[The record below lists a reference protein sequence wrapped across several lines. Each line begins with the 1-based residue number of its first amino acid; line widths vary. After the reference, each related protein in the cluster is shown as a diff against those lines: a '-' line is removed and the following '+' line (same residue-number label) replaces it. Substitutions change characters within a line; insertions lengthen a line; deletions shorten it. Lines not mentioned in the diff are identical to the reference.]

1 MFELD
6 ERIISKAI
14 VERYTQK
21 LTDYLENDVSIVGG
35 GPAGL
40 VCAYYLAKNGIKV
53 ALFDKRLTI
62 GGGMWGG
69 AMLFNEIVVQ
79 EMGREILDEF
89 GIKYVKYTKGYYTAD
104 AVESVSTL
112 TSFATKA
119 GAKVFNAVEIEDVVL
134 KKVEGN
140 YKVRGLVIGWT
151 TVNMAHLPV
160 DPLVITS
167 QYVVDATGHDA
178 DVTSVLTQ
186 KGGVKIE
193 SPTGGVV
200 GEKPMWAEVG
210 EHSTVEYTK
219 EIYPGLIV
227 AGMAAVAVNGAH
239 RMGPVFGGMLQSGKK
254 AASLIL
260 KELKSKAGY

>member
-1 MFELD
+1 MVELD
-6 ERIISKAI
+6 EKVISKAI
-14 VERYTQK
+14 VERYMNK
-21 LTDYLENDVSIVGG
+21 LMDYLENDVSIVGG

-40 VCAYYLAKNGIKV
+40 VCAYYLAKNGVKV

-89 GIKYVKYTKGYYTAD
+89 DIKYEKYVDGYYTAD

-112 TSFATKA
+112 TSAAAKA
-119 GAKVFNAVEIEDVVL
+119 GAKVFNAIEIEDVVL
-134 KKVEGN
+134 KKIDGSYRVN
-140 YKVRGLVIGWT
+140 GLVFGWT

-160 DPLVITS
+160 DPLVVTS
-167 QYVVDATGHDA
+167 RYVVDATGHDA
-178 DVTSVLTQ
+178 DVASVLSR
-186 KGGVKIE
+186 KGGVKLE

-210 EHSTVEYTK
+210 EQSTVEYTK
-219 EIYPGLIV
+219 EIYPGLIA

-254 AASLIL
+254 AAKLIL
-260 KELKSKAGY
+260 ENIK

>member
-1 MFELD
+1 MTLD

-21 LTDYLENDVSIVGG
+21 LMDNLENDVSIVGG

-40 VCAYYLAKNGIKV
+40 VCAYYLAKNGVKV

-79 EMGREILDEF
+79 EMGRGILDEF
-89 GIKYVKYTKGYYTAD
+89 GINYEKYTEGYYTAD
-104 AVESVSTL
+104 AIESVTTIASK
-112 TSFATKA
+112 AVKA
-119 GAKVFNAVEIEDVVL
+119 GAKIFNAIEIEDVVL
-134 KKVEGN
+134 KKIEGD
-140 YKVRGLVIGWT
+140 YRVRGLVIGWT

-160 DPLVITS
+160 DPLVVTS
-167 QYVVDATGHDA
+167 RYVVDATGHDA
-178 DVTSVLTQ
+178 DVTSVLTR
-186 KGGVKIE
+186 KGGVKID

-210 EHSTVEYTK
+210 EQSTVEYTK
-219 EIYPGLIV
+219 EVFPGLIV
-227 AGMAAVAVNGAH
+227 AGMAAVAVSGAH
-239 RMGPVFGGMLQSGKK
+239 RMGPVFGGMLNSGKK
-254 AASLIL
+254 AADLIL
-260 KELKSKAGY
+260 EGLKAG

>member
-6 ERIISKAI
+6 EKIISKAI
-14 VERYTQK
+14 VERYMNK

-40 VCAYYLAKNGIKV
+40 VCAYYLAKKGVKV

-89 GIKYVKYTKGYYTAD
+89 GIRYEKYIEGYYTAD

-112 TSFATKA
+112 TSLATKA

-134 KKVEGN
+134 KKIDGD
-140 YKVRGLVIGWT
+140 YRVRGLVVGWT

-160 DPLVITS
+160 DPLVVTS
-167 QYVVDATGHDA
+167 RYVVDATGHDA
-178 DVTSVLTQ
+178 DVTSVLTK
-186 KGGVKIE
+186 KGSVKID

-200 GEKPMWAEVG
+200 GEKPMWAQVG
-210 EHSTVEYTK
+210 EQSTVEYTK
-219 EIYPGLIV
+219 EVYPGLIV

-254 AASLIL
+254 AANLIIDGL
-260 KELKSKAGY
+260 KK